1 MFLGIDSSLRRPG
14 AVLLSDQGL
23 LLRASHLRVGDAF
36 RGGERLSLIYRWL
49 ADDVLRDVKP
59 GDVAGAAIEGPSL
72 ESTHR
77 EYDLG
82 SAFGVCQLAA
92 FQAGYVECRVIEPS
106 RLKKF
111 ATGNG
116 AASKEEVLYAVK
128 DLWAVSLTD
137 DNEGDAYV
145 LAQIARS
152 LVHNTFKRRSQ
163 AEIVH
168 EIRYPLVRKR
178 TKTTKSPDN
187 I

>member
-14 AVLLSDQGL
+14 AVLLSGQGL
-23 LLRASHLRVGDAF
+23 LLRASHLKVGDTV
-36 RGGERLSLIYRWL
+36 RGGQRLDMIYRWL
-49 ADDVLRDVKP
+49 AEDVLQGVRL
-59 GDVAGAAIEGPSL
+59 GDVHGAAIEGPSL
-72 ESTHR
+72 DSTHR

-92 FQAGYVECRVIEPS
+92 FRVTGKECRIIEPS

-116 AASKEEVLYAVK
+116 AATKEEVLYAVK
-128 DLWAVSLTD
+128 DLWGVALTD

-145 LAQIARS
+145 LAQIARA
-152 LVHNTFKRRSQ
+152 LVHDTFKRRSQ

-168 EIRYPLVRKR
+168 EIRFPLVRKR
-178 TKTTKSPDN
+178 KKTVKSPDN